1 MGVTRYVRE
10 GGPPLNTLFRPS
22 SSKIS
27 SEMCTVQPPV
37 NGSTVHSLSSVTS
50 V

>member
-10 GGPPLNTLFRPS
+10 VDTPLNTLFRPS

-27 SEMCTVQPPV
+27 PEMCTVQSPV
-37 NGSTVHSLSSVTS
+37 NGSTFLSLCPVTS
-50 V
+50 A